1 MAKRKAKKNIESR
14 LMLLAVTLVVASL
27 AFSVGLRSAGLREQ
41 ETEYIQKEAVLE
53 KELQKEKERTAAL
66 KKKKD
71 QANELLRNDRVNFVA
86 QANYKEG
93 SELDKLVKDVISEIA
108 LKDSLVRKN
117 LKQKK

>member
-1 MAKRKAKKNIESR
+1 MAKKKAKKNMESR
-14 LMLLAVTLVVASL
+14 LMLLAVTLVVGTL

-71 QANELLRNDRVNFVA
+71 QAYTLEHV
-86 QANYKEG
+86 E
-93 SELDKLVKDVISEIA
+93 EIA
-108 LKDSLVRKN
+108 
-117 LKQKK
+117 KKTLGLQYPNEISFREK